1 MGTASTSSGLL
12 YMGSVPEGQIRY
24 GMDDGPSRR
33 WELIAMAV
41 PTTFIAVATVGLRL
55 FTRIAIV
62 RERISIDDYM
72 VVAALIFSIATV
84 VLTIKQTDY
93 GLSYHQWDIL
103 FTDFNIWYTVYNI
116 TGTGTYALSIMFSK
130 LSILFFYLRLSPQ
143 TWFRWCTYALIS
155 ASIIYS
161 VTFLFLN
168 LFPCRPIQ
176 ATWDY
181 TIQASTCLDPFS
193 SYWALSVL
201 NVLMDVCILVL
212 PIPVVLPLQMD
223 RKRKLSLLLLFAA
236 GAFVCGITI
245 RRTAFIPNLFTSRD
259 QSWTAVD
266 DYLYS
271 YAEINAGILC
281 ASVPALKP
289 LFIHC
294 LPARLRSRKGSGRSS
309 YPRGTYSTNSVVEQN
324 RRRRRMQSESIKLS
338 SIDGSTK
345 HGRNFS
351 YDEDGIQ
358 LWHTSSKEE
367 EGLEKTAVVA
377 SRPTMGTANSNSEEM
392 RGDGF
397 VYNVRAAAASPRPIN
412 ERGITVTRE
421 TSIQYDNE

>member
-12 YMGSVPEGQIRY
+12 YMGSVPEGQIRH

-41 PTTFIAVATVGLRL
+41 PTTFIAAATVGLRL

-103 FTDFNIWYTVYNI
+103 FTDFNI
-116 TGTGTYALSIMFSK
+116 
-130 LSILFFYLRLSPQ
+130 
-143 TWFRWCTYALIS
+143 C
-155 ASIIYS
+155 
-161 VTFLFLN
+161 
-168 LFPCRPIQ
+168 
-176 ATWDY
+176 
-181 TIQASTCLDPFS
+181 
-193 SYWALSVL
+193 
-201 NVLMDVCILVL
+201 
-212 PIPVVLPLQMD
+212 
-223 RKRKLSLLLLFAA
+223 
-236 GAFVCGITI
+236 VCGITI
-245 RRTAFIPNLFTSRD
+245 RRTAFIPNLFASRD

>member
-1 MGTASTSSGLL
+1 MRTASTSSGLL
-12 YMGSVPEGQIRY
+12 YMGSVPEGQIRH

-41 PTTFIAVATVGLRL
+41 PTTFIAAATVGLRL

-103 FTDFNIWYTVYNI
+103 FTDFNIWYTVV
-116 TGTGTYALSIMFSK
+116 GTPQWRVFEAQIIATIVICGWRIVSHLYIPKVFS
-130 LSILFFYLRLSPQ
+130 
-143 TWFRWCTYALIS
+143 
-155 ASIIYS
+155 
-161 VTFLFLN
+161 
-168 LFPCRPIQ
+168 
-176 ATWDY
+176 
-181 TIQASTCLDPFS
+181 
-193 SYWALSVL
+193 
-201 NVLMDVCILVL
+201 
-212 PIPVVLPLQMD
+212 
-223 RKRKLSLLLLFAA
+223 
-236 GAFVCGITI
+236 
-245 RRTAFIPNLFTSRD
+245 FIPNLFASRD

-324 RRRRRMQSESIKLS
+324 RRRCRMQSESIKLS